1 MGGNSRALQPNGE
14 LIIRN
19 GKPIYAQKIDFGKKF
34 DRSKFQTDFFKMMS
48 VLNAAFL
55 NEYGKQLWNLKTR
68 NRYFNGSSSA
78 LFDPTISNKEFIEYK
93 PEVGDVDMMVDHKDL
108 PKLWDLLKANE
119 GRLLGDFV
127 YLGNNKIAKSAI
139 VSQINAVLEY
149 VQGPYMVWCQ
159 VDFEGAD
166 FENLIPTEWASFSHS
181 SDWNDTKSGI
191 KGVIHKF
198 MIQSLATVFGKVD
211 QSVELTPKSPVVD
224 DEKLKTL
231 TFDLEEATDQ
241 YEQTED
247 PKLRKKIADL
257 TKEIKRSTPKIKK
270 GAEELDVSSLTFSVL
285 YGLRNKMQPQYLP
298 NGHHFQVNSRKAF
311 KQIPP
316 AESGYV
322 NDLREMFMSLFNH
335 EPSPQELNKF
345 KSFVGLIDLIAAEEP
360 EKLIEIRD
368 EFIRR
373 LWGFTPAQSKGLA
386 KPNDVKTPAQALD
399 RDDWQTD
406 LNIKMAALN
415 HFFNVFNFVKLP
427 KKDIDHITYL
437 YYGKNGEAYYDLRSK
452 GRDHDEPTG

>member
-1 MGGNSRALQPNGE
+1 
-14 LIIRN
+14 
-19 GKPIYAQKIDFGKKF
+19 
-34 DRSKFQTDFFKMMS
+34 
-48 VLNAAFL
+48 
-55 NEYGKQLWNLKTR
+55 
-68 NRYFNGSSSA
+68 
-78 LFDPTISNKEFIEYK
+78 
-93 PEVGDVDMMVDHKDL
+93 
-108 PKLWDLLKANE
+108 
-119 GRLLGDFV
+119 
-127 YLGNNKIAKSAI
+127 
-139 VSQINAVLEY
+139 
-149 VQGPYMVWCQ
+149 
-159 VDFEGAD
+159 
-166 FENLIPTEWASFSHS
+166 
-181 SDWNDTKSGI
+181 
-191 KGVIHKF
+191 
-198 MIQSLATVFGKVD
+198 
-211 QSVELTPKSPVVD
+211 
-224 DEKLKTL
+224 
-231 TFDLEEATDQ
+231 
-241 YEQTED
+241 
-247 PKLRKKIADL
+247 
-257 TKEIKRSTPKIKK
+257 
-270 GAEELDVSSLTFSVL
+270 
-285 YGLRNKMQPQYLP
+285 MQPQYLP